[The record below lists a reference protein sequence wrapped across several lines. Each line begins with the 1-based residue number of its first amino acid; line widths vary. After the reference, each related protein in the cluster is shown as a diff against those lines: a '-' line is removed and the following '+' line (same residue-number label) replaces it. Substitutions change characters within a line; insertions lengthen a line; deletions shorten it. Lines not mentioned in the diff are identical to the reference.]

1 MGEVLIKDE
10 EIRERCGQ
18 YFKWLFDENTEIET
32 DEGVANQGMAN
43 IRFAKNS
50 T

>member
-1 MGEVLIKDE
+1 MKDE
-10 EIRERCGQ
+10 ESREQCGQ
-18 YFKWLFDENTEIET
+18 YFTWLTDDENTEIET
-32 DEGVANQGMAN
+32 DEGVANQGVAN

>member
-1 MGEVLIKDE
+1 MKYD
-10 EIRERCGQ
+10 EIRERCVL
-18 YFKWLFDENTEIET
+18 YFKWLTNDENTEIET
-32 DEGVANQGMAN
+32 DEGVANKGMTN